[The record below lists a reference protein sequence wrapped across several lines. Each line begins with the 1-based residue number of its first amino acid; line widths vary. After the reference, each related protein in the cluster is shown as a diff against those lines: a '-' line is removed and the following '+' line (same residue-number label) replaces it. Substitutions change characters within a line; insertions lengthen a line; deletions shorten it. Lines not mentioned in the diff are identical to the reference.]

1 MRSVILYYGYREKS
15 TKDLGAIIR
24 SYNDDKNEV
33 VAVFL
38 DYIKRIRPGR
48 DDAAVKTSEKTELHA
63 IMNELKTIC
72 AEFNIPIVTGHQ
84 LNREAARMVD
94 DIVKNGGFDKTDQA
108 LSRSQIGSAWEIQEV
123 ADFVAYMNI
132 ENNGEMKNLLIK
144 AMKQRDLDNSKD
156 NSIIGIRHPFLTPQS
171 FALKDDIME
180 NVSISIPVYTGM
192 QRMNYIANV

>member
-1 MRSVILYYGYREKS
+1 
-15 TKDLGAIIR
+15 
-24 SYNDDKNEV
+24 
-33 VAVFL
+33 
-38 DYIKRIRPGR
+38 
-48 DDAAVKTSEKTELHA
+48 
-63 IMNELKTIC
+63 
-72 AEFNIPIVTGHQ
+72 
-84 LNREAARMVD
+84 
-94 DIVKNGGFDKTDQA
+94 
-108 LSRSQIGSAWEIQEV
+108 
-123 ADFVAYMNI
+123 MNI